1 MQFSK
6 RAAYRILMGS
16 TRVRNMKG
24 RKRRIFFLW
33 LVKGRREG
41 SVEMEAFRITQRGN
55 VSLVEN
61 CPQGLLQSLLSQVC
75 LKTWGVTCEE
85 SLKSTPQ

>member
-6 RAAYRILMGS
+6 RAAYRNLMGC
-16 TRVRNMKG
+16 TRVRNI
-24 RKRRIFFLW
+24 KRQREKDFFFLW

-61 CPQGLLQSLLSQVC
+61 CPQGLLHSLLSQVC
-75 LKTWGVTCEE
+75 LKTWG
-85 SLKSTPQ
+85 